1 MVGAVESCEGTIG
14 GPEGSEDM
22 RNGQGR
28 GRVQGREPGRGPG
41 GGPGL
46 PPGPVR
52 EQDRERA
59 RAGGPVRAY
68 AGPHPRPRGVLAAF
82 ALAGC
87 GALLAAGCSP
97 PAGTGVRP
105 GDAPA
110 SSAAGSAPP
119 GASSSPSASAS
130 GPPAPPAKGRVTV
143 TGVVA
148 QGLEA
153 PWGVAPLPDGN
164 LLVASRDK
172 GTISRVDVGTG
183 AVTPVGK
190 VPGVAPGGEGGLL
203 GLAVSPS
210 FASDLMVYAYFT
222 TESDNRIARL
232 RYDERRP
239 AGDQLGAPDT
249 VFRGIPKGLIHN
261 GGRIAFGPDKMLY
274 AGTGETG
281 DTGLAQDKKS
291 LGGKILRMTPDGEPV
306 HGNPEADSVVYS
318 YGHRN
323 VQGLAWDKDKRL
335 WAAEFGQSTW
345 DELNL
350 IEPGANYGWPEAEGK
365 AGRPGMRDP
374 VAVWK
379 TDEASPSGIAWAQGS
394 VWMAGLKG
402 QRLWRIPLAGTE
414 PVAAPEAFLTGEYG
428 RLRTVVALGGDTL
441 LLVTSETDGRGS
453 PETGDDRILTL
464 TVG

>member
-1 MVGAVESCEGTIG
+1 M
-14 GPEGSEDM
+14 
-22 RNGQGR
+22 
-28 GRVQGREPGRGPG
+28 
-41 GGPGL
+41 
-46 PPGPVR
+46 
-52 EQDRERA
+52 
-59 RAGGPVRAY
+59 
-68 AGPHPRPRGVLAAF
+68 LAAL

-97 PAGTGVRP
+97 DGAP
-105 GDAPA
+105 GGGP
-110 SSAAGSAPP
+110 SGSAPGTASAGAGSSGSP
-119 GASSSPSASAS
+119 GSSGRPSASPEAT
-130 GPPAPPAKGRVTV
+130 GPPAKGSVTV
-143 TGVVA
+143 TGEVA
-148 QGLEA
+148 KGLES
-153 PWGVAPLPDGN
+153 PWGVAPLPGGD

-172 GTISRVDVGTG
+172 GTISRVAAGSG
-183 AVTPVGK
+183 AVTPIGE
-190 VPGVAPGGEGGLL
+190 VPGVAPGGEGGLM
-203 GLAVSPS
+203 GLALSPT
-210 FASDLMVYAYFT
+210 FASDRLVYVYFT

-232 RYDERRP
+232 RYDEQRP
-239 AGDQLGAPDT
+239 AGQQLGAPDT

-291 LGGKILRMTPDGEPV
+291 LGGKILRMTPDGDPV

-335 WAAEFGQSTW
+335 WAAEFGQNTW

-365 AGRPGMRDP
+365 AGKPGFRDP

-379 TDEASPSGIAWAQGS
+379 TDEASPSGIAWAEGS
-394 VWMAGLKG
+394 IWMAGLKG
-402 QRLWRIPLAGTE
+402 KRLWRIPLAGTE
-414 PVAAPEAFLTGEYG
+414 QAAEPEAFLEGRYG
-428 RLRTVVALGGDTL
+428 RLRTVVPLGGDRL

-464 TVG
+464 TVR

>member
-1 MVGAVESCEGTIG
+1 MGY
-14 GPEGSEDM
+14 
-22 RNGQGR
+22 GQGHER
-28 GRVQGREPGRGPG
+28 YEGP
-41 GGPGL
+41 
-46 PPGPVR
+46 
-52 EQDRERA
+52 RA
-59 RAGGPVRAY
+59 RT
-68 AGPHPRPRGVLAAF
+68 RGVWAAF

-87 GALLAAGCSP
+87 GALLAAGCA
-97 PAGTGVRP
+97 PAGSPAARP
-105 GDAPA
+105 GT
-110 SSAAGSAPP
+110 SPP
-119 GASSSPSASAS
+119 GAAPAASGSGPAGSPSGSSEA
-130 GPPAPPAKGRVTV
+130 APPAKGSVTV
-143 TGVVA
+143 SGEVA
-148 QGLEA
+148 KGLES
-153 PWGVAPLPDGN
+153 PWGVAPLPGGD

-172 GTISRVDVGTG
+172 GTISRVAAATGT
-183 AVTPVGK
+183 VTQIGK

-203 GLAVSPS
+203 GLALSPS
-210 FASDLMVYAYFT
+210 YASDRMVYAYFT
-222 TESDNRIARL
+222 TESDNRIARM
-232 RYDERRP
+232 RYDEQRDP
-239 AGDQLGAPDT
+239 GQQLGAPDT

-291 LGGKILRMTPDGEPV
+291 LGGKILRMTPDGQPV

-335 WAAEFGQSTW
+335 WAAEFGQNTW

-365 AGRPGMRDP
+365 AGKPGLRDP

-402 QRLWRIPLAGTE
+402 ERLWRIPLAGAN
-414 PVAAPEAFLTGEYG
+414 PVAEPEAFLTGKYG
-428 RLRTVVALGGDTL
+428 RLRTVIALGGDRL

-453 PETGDDRILTL
+453 PEAGDDRILTL
-464 TVG
+464 TVR